1 LLGHGI
7 PVPSPKAPKV
17 AAKSR
22 TAEPVSALLSLGV
35 VAAEVPS
42 EAVVRAS
49 PDRGQAESWT
59 LVLEA
64 MAIPHRVV
72 PTEAGFAVM
81 VPPQMVAPAIA
92 ALDAQDKE
100 ASEPPLSSD
109 LAPPDHG
116 RSFVGLAMSITLL
129 AFFLVAGP
137 RSGADAVGWFRC
149 GSGIAEAIVHQHEL
163 WRAITALTLH
173 ADVVHLAGNV
183 VATLVFVTA
192 LGRWLG
198 GGLALV
204 ATLFCG
210 AAGNLLTAYVYGS
223 SHNVV
228 GASTSTFAALGVLS
242 GLQFVRRMR
251 MPSVG
256 RMRRALLGIAGALG
270 LLAMLGI
277 GSDMVAEATR
287 VVDVIGPARQ
297 PISGRTDVVGHAAG
311 LGFGILA
318 GVLCGF
324 GIKRPVR
331 LLGQGVAL
339 AATVAALVGAW
350 LLAFHHS

>member
-1 LLGHGI
+1 
-7 PVPSPKAPKV
+7 
-17 AAKSR
+17 
-22 TAEPVSALLSLGV
+22 

-49 PDRGQAESWT
+49 PDRGQAENWT

-72 PTEAGFAVM
+72 PTEAGFAVV
-81 VPPQMVAPAIA
+81 VPPQMVARAIA
-92 ALDAQDKE
+92 ALDAQDSE
-100 ASEPPLSSD
+100 AAEPALSSD
-109 LAPPDHG
+109 TAPPDHG
-116 RSFVGLAMSITLL
+116 PSFVGVAMSITLV
-129 AFFLVAGP
+129 AFFMVAGP
-137 RSGADAVGWFRC
+137 RSGHDTLGWFRR
-149 GSGIAEAIVHQHEL
+149 GTAVADAIVRNHEL

-173 ADVVHLAGNV
+173 ADVMHVAGNV

-198 GGLALV
+198 GGLALA
-204 ATLFCG
+204 ATLLCG

-228 GASTSTFAALGVLS
+228 GASTATFAALGVLG
-242 GLQFVRRMR
+242 GLQFVRRFR

-277 GSDMVAEATR
+277 GSDAVVDAAR
-287 VVDVIGPARQ
+287 VVDVVGPARQ
-297 PISGRTDVVGHAAG
+297 PISGRTDVVGHAMG
-311 LGFGILA
+311 LGFGLVA
-318 GVLCGF
+318 GVVAGF
-324 GIKRPVR
+324 VLRRPVR
-331 LLGQGVAL
+331 ALGQGIAL
-339 AATVAALVGAW
+339 AATVLALVGAW
-350 LLAFHHS
+350 LLAFQHS